1 MRPFVARR
9 EEQLSSWVVFF
20 FSEGVA
26 AAHLHIS
33 LQAVH
38 VDRTVVFVPVLSLVV
53 GGVAVLL
60 LLSRPDAFLQLDETG
75 HVRGEVVV
83 LAARRWWLVA
93 AILLVLVGHHLLDA
107 DHGLG
112 FTDEWYLVGEERR
125 HRSAQNRDEVALEW
139 DYKSKYGE

>member
-1 MRPFVARR
+1 MKPFGARR
-9 EEQLSSWVVFF
+9 EEQLGLFF

-26 AAHLHIS
+26 AARLHIS

-60 LLSRPDAFLQLDETG
+60 LLSGPDAFLQLDQTG

-83 LAARRWWLVA
+83 LAARRRWLVA

-112 FTDEWYLVGEERR
+112 FADEWYLVVQDRTKPSCSE
-125 HRSAQNRDEVALEW
+125 
-139 DYKSKYGE
+139 